1 MQMALTNIFL
11 KKQMNKL
18 GLPVFEAKI
27 NGESDG
33 ILAIA
38 LVDSPAV
45 ESNFM
50 FFNKLDENKVIQ
62 QFSIQDEEKHIITGV
77 VMRADFPIY
86 RYDVNYGEYYIFYS
100 ADTIKVM
107 AEKMMNDNTFN
118 SINIMH
124 DDDKY
129 VNGVNIVELFIKD
142 KTKGIDPVGF
152 EEIEEGSLFATY
164 KVNNDQIWG
173 EIKSGEFKGFS
184 LQGIF
189 SIEQSTKYDFENK
202 NTLKKYMNR
211 LTKKIV
217 NSIVKFGSVKTD
229 QGELYWV
236 GEGQLEIG
244 DELFKEEGEDRVKV
258 EDGTYVTED
267 KVEITVTEGLVSEI
281 KTPEVVEETPA
292 EEEDMKKKKAA
303 CEDEDPVDD
312 DPAKEDDVRAEIDDL
327 KAAMETMK
335 AEIERLRGEIEAIKG
350 EPAQQPVM
358 DEYEKVAKFK
368 TNDSKINNAI
378 SIVSK
383 LKK

>member
-184 LQGIF
+184 LQGLF
-189 SIEQSTKYDFENK
+189 SIEQSTKYDFDDK

-258 EDGTYVTED
+258 EDGTYITED

-281 KTPEVVEETPA
+281 KTPEVVEEAP
-292 EEEDMKKKKAA
+292 EEQAN
-303 CEDEDPVDD
+303 EDETPETTP

-327 KAAMETMK
+327 KAEIETMK

-350 EPAQQPVM
+350 EPAQDPVM

-378 SIVSK
+378 NIVSK
-383 LKK
+383 LKQNKK